1 MPTVAAGPSAMAEVV
16 HNVYVIA
23 LNMYVDVVVKGGPL
37 AMARE
42 RSAKL
47 RERWVMGRY

>member
-16 HNVYVIA
+16 HNLYVIA
-23 LNMYVDVVVKGGPL
+23 LNMCVHVVVKDGPL

-42 RSAKL
+42 RSAKM
-47 RERWVMGRY
+47 RERWVMDHY